1 MALRN
6 IDAESVAEELVK
18 LFARVGIPREIL
30 TDQGTNFTSWLL
42 AEVYRLLHVKG
53 LRTSPYHPQTDG
65 LVERFNQTLKEMLR
79 KTASEEGK
87 DWYKLLP
94 YVLFAYREVPQE
106 STGFSPFE
114 LVYGREVRGPL
125 DVLKETWESTQDTKE
140 DVLSY
145 VMLMRERLEKMA
157 SLVQTNMAKAQDQQ
171 KRWYDRT
178 SRKRV
183 FQPGEQV
190 LALLPTSISKLTAQ
204 WQGPYRSSRLWEEW
218 TTK

>member
-1 MALRN
+1 M
-6 IDAESVAEELVK
+6 
-18 LFARVGIPREIL
+18 
-30 TDQGTNFTSWLL
+30 
-42 AEVYRLLHVKG
+42 KG

-87 DWYKLLP
+87 DWDKLLP

-190 LALLPTSISKLTAQ
+190 LVLLPTSTSKLTAQ
-204 WQGPYRSSRLWEEW
+204 WQGSYRSSRLWEE
-218 TTK
+218 

>member
-1 MALRN
+1 MDIVGPLPHSRSGNQYVLVVCDYATSYPEAVALRN

-30 TDQGTNFTSWLL
+30 TDQGTNFTSQLL
-42 AEVYRLLHVKG
+42 AKVYRLLHVKG
-53 LRTSPYHPQTDG
+53 LHSSPCHPQPDG

-87 DWYKLLP
+87 DWDKLLP
-94 YVLFAYREVPQE
+94 YVLFAYRVVPQE
-106 STGFSPFE
+106 STGFLPFE

-125 DVLKETWESTQDTKE
+125 EMLEETWESTQDTKE

-145 VMLMRERLEKMA
+145 VMLMREWLEKMA

-171 KRWYDRT
+171 KHWYDRT
-178 SRKRV
+178 NECSSQESR
-183 FQPGEQV
+183 F
-190 LALLPTSISKLTAQ
+190 
-204 WQGPYRSSRLWEEW
+204 
-218 TTK
+218 